1 MERYLSIQEAA
12 EKWGVSKRR
21 VNQYCVEGRVFG
33 AQRIG
38 KAWAIPFDAEKPG
51 DPRNRKSSQ
60 SILNR
65 QK

>member
-38 KAWAIPFDAEKPG
+38 KAWAIPFDAEKT
-51 DPRNRKSSQ
+51 RRSSQ
-60 SILNR
+60 AEKAVS
-65 QK
+65 QS

>member
-38 KAWAIPFDAEKPG
+38 KAWAISFPD
-51 DPRNRKSSQ
+51 DY
-60 SILNR
+60 
-65 QK
+65 

>member
-21 VNQYCVEGRVFG
+21 VNQYCVEGVFLVHKG
-33 AQRIG
+33 LEKHGQFLSTR
-38 KAWAIPFDAEKPG
+38 KNRAILAS
-51 DPRNRKSSQ
+51 RKSSQ